1 MGFADSCMLTGRMKD
16 IYVSDLASFEESR
29 IFDAYFMVLS
39 KQQRMTKANMPYLSL
54 ILGDKT
60 GQVEAR
66 VWEPGDARIGKDF
79 ERGDVVKVRG
89 CVSKF
94 DERLQ
99 MRVDNLRKALM
110 DEFDRRDL
118 LPCTSC

>member
-1 MGFADSCMLTGRMKD
+1 MH
-16 IYVSDLASFEESR
+16 
-29 IFDAYFMVLS
+29 
-39 KQQRMTKANMPYLSL
+39 YLSL

-99 MRVDNLRKALM
+99 MRVDNLR
-110 DEFDRRDL
+110 
-118 LPCTSC
+118 